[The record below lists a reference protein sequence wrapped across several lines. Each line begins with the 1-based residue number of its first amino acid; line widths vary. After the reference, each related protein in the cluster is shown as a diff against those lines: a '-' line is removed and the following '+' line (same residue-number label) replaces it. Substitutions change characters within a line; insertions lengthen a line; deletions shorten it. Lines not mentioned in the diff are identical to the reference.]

1 MAAVARYG
9 RAAGFT
15 PVNGSWPDDDV
26 VMSLIEPDGAG
37 QGAYLVTRSYRAV
50 LGYNCSNLY
59 ALSVTLLA
67 DAISLVG
74 AASVP
79 VVAPV
84 VAVSSPQ

>member
-1 MAAVARYG
+1 M
-9 RAAGFT
+9 
-15 PVNGSWPDDDV
+15 
-26 VMSLIEPDGAG
+26 MSLIEPDGAG

-67 DAISLVG
+67 DAISLAG
-74 AASVP
+74 AAASVP
-79 VVAPV
+79 VIAPV